1 MGRKIR
7 LMFYDFE
14 VFKED
19 WLVCMTDYFTK
30 QECVIVNDRDKLIKE
45 EKSTSTYE
53 NMLYSKQII
62 DTLNLSENIA
72 VATSEYHMLRAKKY
86 AQKTGLNPYSL
97 PAKSIPILRVPYF
110 TREVFGIWYMK
121 IKEALQK

>member
-30 QECVIVNDRDKLIKE
+30 QECVIVNDRDKLIRLYNKFKDNTIFIGFNNRHYDDVIFKGILIDMNPKE
-45 EKSTSTYE
+45 INDKLIEGKNLTKYVEHLIKS
-53 NMLYSKQII
+53 NCIVM
-62 DTLNLSENIA
+62 TL
-72 VATSEYHMLRAKKY
+72 
-86 AQKTGLNPYSL
+86 
-97 PAKSIPILRVPYF
+97 
-110 TREVFGIWYMK
+110 
-121 IKEALQK
+121 

>member
-1 MGRKIR
+1 MKIC
-7 LMFYDFE
+7 Y
-14 VFKED
+14 
-19 WLVCMTDYFTK
+19 
-30 QECVIVNDRDKLIKE
+30 I
-45 EKSTSTYE
+45 
-53 NMLYSKQII
+53 QII
-62 DTLNLSENIA
+62 NTLNLSENIA

-86 AQKTGLNPYSL
+86 AQKVGLNPYSL